1 MRFNVNI
8 AMSSEN
14 NRVKVDQFLCVMIKR
29 RHSEYIRIFYG
40 VVKVVVMFPPSQEK
54 LKKIISAP
62 LCEMFYRR
70 ADLSLLLKING
81 LLSEFQ

>member
-1 MRFNVNI
+1 M
-8 AMSSEN
+8 
-14 NRVKVDQFLCVMIKR
+14 
-29 RHSEYIRIFYG
+29 
-40 VVKVVVMFPPSQEK
+40 MFPPSQEK